1 MNFMKTLFLGLLV
14 VLIIVSL
21 SFGIG
26 SLTVLILN
34 SYFHVYMGAE
44 KSNAWLTLV
53 GFAELATITLL
64 VAAVYV
70 VGQVTK
76 DIIDDGKEENK
87 END

>member
-1 MNFMKTLFLGLLV
+1 MNFTKTLSLGLLV

-26 SLTVLILN
+26 SLTVPILN

-44 KSNAWLTLV
+44 KSNAALTVV
-53 GFAELATITLL
+53 GFTELL
-64 VAAVYV
+64 VTVLVVAVVYLI
-70 VGQVTK
+70 GQVTNE
-76 DIIDDGKEENK
+76 IIDDGKEENK